1 MGVTYNAR
9 NNCYSANIHGKQ
21 FVYAVNKHGPM
32 AKLLAEQSM
41 KDEKRHQHIF
51 EEKDNDVIMKIYH
64 VSTNNVYD
72 IIVSKQD
79 VPLIE
84 KYKWYIN
91 VPQNARTLYVANDKL
106 GKLHRYLMDAKENE
120 IVDHINRNGLDNR
133 RENLRITT
141 ASMNSRNM
149 ATKSCNK
156 FGQNGVAY
164 CPAEGKHAARYRV
177 HWQDS
182 EKKFRTKSFSI
193 AKYPDALE
201 RAIAFR
207 KQMEKENGY
216 LA

>member
-1 MGVTYNAR
+1 MAITYNTR
-9 NNCYSANIHGKQ
+9 YNHYSANVHGKQ
-21 FVYAVNKHGPM
+21 FVYAVSRHGPM

-51 EEKDNDVIMKIYH
+51 EERENDVVMKVYH
-64 VSTNNVYD
+64 VPMDTVYD
-72 IIVSKQD
+72 VIIDKEDQ
-79 VPLIE
+79 PLVE
-84 KYKWYIN
+84 QYKWYIN
-91 VPQNARTLYVANDKL
+91 TPQNARTLYVANDKL
-106 GKLHRYLMDAKENE
+106 GKLHRFLTGAKEDE
-120 IVDHINRNGLDNR
+120 VVDHINRNGLDNR

-149 ATKSCNK
+149 STKSSNK
-156 FGQNGVAY
+156 LGQNGVAF

-182 EKKFRTKSFSI
+182 EKKLRTKSFSI
-193 AKYPDALE
+193 TKYPDALE